1 MVGLSRPQRHHAG
14 FRRTGEVSLE
24 VGRNL
29 RPAGVMSVRFAI
41 LATAFFAVLGGA
53 GAAKAEA
60 QICDRPTNAWDNAA
74 QANGISLYTLEWSP
88 FGAPEWGWETYTPL
102 IQREI
107 GSPCDPASPAFAEA
121 LAGFQARYGLMATG
135 QFDQP
140 TFQVFRGLWQE
151 RRPFV
156 MARVRGECPEP
167 PPINMLGYLSP
178 QEEHAERMTRL
189 LRRDV
194 LEAYRRMAA
203 AARAEVPA
211 IAADPELMQI
221 FSGFR
226 DPEADAARCAAQG
239 NCDGLRRAVCS
250 PHRTGTA
257 IDIHVG
263 HVAGMGVD
271 STDPMSRRHMAQG
284 PAYRWLVAN
293 AARFGFTP
301 YVFEP
306 WHWEWTGDDTAAG
319 GR

>member
-1 MVGLSRPQRHHAG
+1 
-14 FRRTGEVSLE
+14 
-24 VGRNL
+24 
-29 RPAGVMSVRFAI
+29 MSVRFAI
-41 LATAFFAVLGGA
+41 LAAAFVVVLGGA
-53 GAAKAEA
+53 GAAQARDA
-60 QICDRPTNAWDNAA
+60 QICDRPTNAWDGAA

-88 FGAPEWGWETYTPL
+88 FGTVEWGWETYTPL

-107 GSPCDPASPAFAEA
+107 GTPCDPASPAFAEA
-121 LAGFQARYGLMATG
+121 LAGFQARRGLTATG
-135 QFDQP
+135 QFDQA

-167 PPINMLGYLSP
+167 PPISLLGYLSP

-194 LEAYRRMAA
+194 LDAYRRMAA

-239 NCDGLRRAVCS
+239 NCDGVRRAVCS

-257 IDIHVG
+257 LDLYVG
-263 HVAGMGVD
+263 HIEGLGVD
-271 STDPMSRRHMAQG
+271 STVPASRLHMSRG
-284 PAYRWLVAN
+284 PVYRWLVAN
-293 AARFGFTP
+293 AGRFGFVP

-306 WHWEWTGDDTAAG
+306 WHWEWTGEPARRG
-319 GR
+319 HP

>member
-1 MVGLSRPQRHHAG
+1 
-14 FRRTGEVSLE
+14 
-24 VGRNL
+24 
-29 RPAGVMSVRFAI
+29 MSVRFAI
-41 LATAFFAVLGGA
+41 LAAAFLAVLGGA
-53 GAAKAEA
+53 GAVQAQEA
-60 QICDRPTNAWDNAA
+60 QICDRPTNAWDSAA

-88 FGAPEWGWETYTPL
+88 FGSPEWGWETYTPL

-107 GSPCDPASPAFAEA
+107 GTPCDPASPAFAEA
-121 LAGFQARYGLMATG
+121 LAGFQARYGLVGSG
-135 QFDQP
+135 QFDQA

-167 PPINMLGYLSP
+167 PPISLLGYLSP

-194 LEAYRRMAA
+194 LDAYRRMAA

-271 STDPMSRRHMAQG
+271 STDPLSRRHMAQG

-293 AARFGFTP
+293 ASRFGFTP